1 MLKEAI
7 ILAGGQGTRLRS
19 VISDIPKPMA
29 PIHNEPFLSYLLRQ
43 CARNGINHVI
53 LSVGFKYEVIQA
65 RYADHFLGI
74 KITYAFEDEQL
85 GTGGGIQYALSYCES
100 NDIVILNG
108 DSYFDINFSVFTELH
123 LSNKSKFTM
132 ALKPMNNFDRYGSVV
147 QENGIVQAFN
157 EKEFCKSG
165 LINTGIYCI
174 SKEDFLCIGFT
185 RKFSFE
191 QDFLSQFVNQWKF
204 LAHVEDAFFI
214 DIGIP
219 EDYQSAQKSLP
230 ELFKETS

>member
-7 ILAGGQGTRLRS
+7 ILAGGQGTRLKS

-29 PIHNEPFLSYLLRQ
+29 PIKNEPFLSYLLRQ
-43 CARNGINHVI
+43 CAQNGIIHVI
-53 LSVGFKYEVIQA
+53 LSVGYKHEIIQA
-65 RYADHFLGI
+65 HYANQYQGM
-74 KITYAFEDEQL
+74 KITYAIESEQL
-85 GTGGGIQYALSYCES
+85 GTGGGIQYALSFCET
-100 NDIVILNG
+100 NDVVILNG
-108 DSYFDINFSVFTELH
+108 DSYFDINFSVFTALH
-123 LSNKSKFTM
+123 RSKKSKFTM
-132 ALKPMNNFDRYGSVV
+132 ALKPMNNFDRYGSVA
-147 QENGIVQAFN
+147 QEDGRVKAFN

-174 SKEDFLCIGFT
+174 SKEDFLAIGFN

-191 QDFLSQFVNQWKF
+191 QAFLSQYVNQWDF

-219 EDYQSAQKSLP
+219 ADYETAQNSLP
-230 ELFKETS
+230 ELFKKTS